1 MLILAIDTTSRAG
14 SVALLRDT
22 GVVSLVARSDDEQYS
37 SRMFRDV
44 ERVMR
49 DAGTSMP
56 EVELFAVASGPGSFT
71 GVRIGLAA
79 VKAWA
84 EVYRRPVAAV
94 SALEAMAS
102 QASASERRVAGIADA
117 HRGQL
122 FAGLYERTD
131 AGLRRRGDDVVM
143 PPAECFA
150 YLVELA
156 RRGGQAAGAAFI
168 IRTTAPEIVRAA
180 LADSEAAG
188 ARVETAD
195 PALAPA
201 IGRLGYE
208 RAQRGELVDALT
220 LDAHY
225 VRRSDAELLWR
236 DPK

>member
-1 MLILAIDTTSRAG
+1 MVILSIDTTSASG

-22 GVVSLVARSDDEQYS
+22 EVVSLVARSDDEQYS
-37 SRMFRDV
+37 SRLFRDV
-44 ERVMR
+44 ERAIR
-49 DAGTSMP
+49 DAGTSLP

-71 GVRIGLAA
+71 GVRVGLAA

-102 QASASERRVAGIADA
+102 QVSASERLTAGIADA

-122 FAGLYERTD
+122 FAGLYERTES
-131 AGLRRRGDDVVM
+131 GLRRRGDDVVM
-143 PPAECFA
+143 PPTECFA
-150 YLVELA
+150 YLME
-156 RRGGQAAGAAFI
+156 QAAGIAFA
-168 IRTTAPEIVRAA
+168 IRTTAPEIVCAA
-180 LADSEAAG
+180 LAGSEAAG

-201 IGRLGYE
+201 IGRLGCE
-208 RAQRGELVDALT
+208 RAHRGELVDALT

-236 DPK
+236 DRK